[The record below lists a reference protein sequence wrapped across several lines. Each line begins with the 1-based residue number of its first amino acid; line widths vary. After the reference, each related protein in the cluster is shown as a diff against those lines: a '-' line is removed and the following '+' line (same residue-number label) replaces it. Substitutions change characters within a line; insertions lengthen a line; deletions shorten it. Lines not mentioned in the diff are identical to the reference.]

1 MKKKL
6 IVFNDIFVT
15 LLSIKTWGFL
25 AKRIPAIS
33 FYSKVVMIFRFFKI
47 TLNID
52 CPHTDLEMIMIAEKI
67 LLLPKSVRGN
77 IVEAGSYK
85 GGSTAKLSIVARMVD
100 RKLIVFDSFQGIPV
114 NHEIHTYLNTGDP
127 SVFKTGS
134 YYGSLRE
141 VKNNI
146 KLFGE
151 YDRCQFVK
159 GLFEKTM
166 PMFKGKIAAMFVDVD
181 LISSTKSVLKYLYP
195 KLSIRGVYISHD
207 GHLTFVANLYKDAS
221 FWKNEVGCQKP
232 IIKGLGKEKLL
243 IFKKSRR

>member
-25 AKRIPAIS
+25 VKRIPSIS
-33 FYSKVVMIFRFFKI
+33 FYSKVVMVFRFFKI

-67 LLLPKSVRGN
+67 LLLPKSVRGY

-100 RKLIVFDSFQGIPV
+100 RKLIVFDSFQGMPT
-114 NHEIHTYLNTGDP
+114 NKEIHTYLDNGEP

-134 YYGSLRE
+134 YYGCLRE
-141 VKNNI
+141 VKKNI
-146 KLFGE
+146 QLFGE

-166 PMFKGKIAAMFVDVD
+166 PMFKGDISAMFVDVD

-195 KLSIRGVYISHD
+195 KLSKGGIYVSHD
-207 GHLTFVANLYKDAS
+207 GHLTFVVDLYKDRS
-221 FWKNEVGCQKP
+221 FWVNEVKFP
-232 IIKGLGKEKLL
+232 RPKFLDLAKEKLI
-243 IFKKSRR
+243 IFYKK